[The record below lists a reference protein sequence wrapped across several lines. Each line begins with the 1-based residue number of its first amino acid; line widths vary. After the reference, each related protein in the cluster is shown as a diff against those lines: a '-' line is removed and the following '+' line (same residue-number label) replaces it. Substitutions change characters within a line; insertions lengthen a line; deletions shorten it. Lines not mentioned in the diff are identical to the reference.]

1 MIGYSAGLSTGGAGC
16 GNAVAGNMVMTMPK
30 PMLVL
35 VMALLLQGAS
45 AGAPPP
51 PVDQV
56 EFCALLAR
64 LRAAPAGDAKAVAAA
79 RTEVEGF
86 IAQHRG
92 IDWTGPVGRIIF
104 SETGKAAGEVEVC
117 PSSWIGGLSPDG
129 VLDSD
134 TWAEPE
140 THLFNLWRA
149 TKQGQTVEFRAALLG
164 IYDERPDFPAKIWVR
179 ARIVDLPPAP

>member
-1 MIGYSAGLSTGGAGC
+1 MIGYSAGLSTGAAGC
-16 GNAVAGNMVMTMPK
+16 GNAAGRNMVMTLPK

-35 VMALLLQGAS
+35 ALALLFQGMTAQAS
-45 AGAPPP
+45 PPA
-51 PVDQV
+51 VDQA

-64 LRAAPAGDAKAVAAA
+64 LRAPPPGDAKAVAAA

-92 IDWTGPVGRIIF
+92 IDWTGPVGRVIF

-117 PSSWIGGLSPDG
+117 PSGWVGGLSPDG
-129 VLDSD
+129 ALDSD

-140 THLFNLWRA
+140 TRLFNLWRA
-149 TKQGQTVEFRAALLG
+149 AKQGQTVELRAALLG
-164 IYDERPDFPAKIWVR
+164 IYDARPDFPAKIWVR
-179 ARIVDLPPAP
+179 ARIVDISPAP